1 MDHKSM
7 SRYAPDHGLNV
18 RIGVTAGLLASMF
31 LAIVIALIWVGLA
44 WWLVFAGAV
53 TAVLVQSLLADRLVI
68 SATGAQVVSAEEAP
82 ELHAYID
89 RLCALANMPKPR
101 IAVEHSDLPNAFA
114 AGVTPNRSLVCFST
128 GLLNQLTA
136 EEFEA
141 VAAHE
146 LAHIAHRDVVVMTVA
161 STASVISGL
170 LMKVSALF
178 ALGTIIG
185 AAASSQGRQKSKDD
199 KESGLLAA
207 LFLISLA
214 VLVVS
219 SVTYAV
225 NVVMLL
231 ALSRYRELAADRGAV
246 LLTGKPEALAS
257 ALTRI
262 TTGISV
268 IPAEDLRVARSMDV
282 LSFAP
287 AAAPNSSWSWLLAT
301 HPTLQQR
308 LDNIANV
315 AAQLGRPGP

>member
-1 MDHKSM
+1 MGHKSM

-18 RIGVTAGLLASMF
+18 RIGATAGLLASVF

-44 WWLVFAGAV
+44 WWFVLACAV
-53 TAVLVQSLLADRLVI
+53 SAVLVQSLLADRLVV
-68 SATGAQVVSAEEAP
+68 SVTGAQVVSAEEAP
-82 ELHAYID
+82 ELHAYMD

-101 IAVEHSDLPNAFA
+101 IAIEHSDLPNAFA
-114 AGVTPNRSLVCFST
+114 AGVTPNRSLVCFTT
-128 GLLNQLTA
+128 GLLNQLSA

-146 LAHIAHRDVVVMTVA
+146 LAHIAHRDVIVMTVA

-170 LMKVSALF
+170 LMKISAVSA
-178 ALGTIIG
+178 AGTFVVAG
-185 AAASSQGRQKSKDD
+185 AAQPRRKSKDD
-199 KESGLLAA
+199 KEGDL
-207 LFLISLA
+207 LA
-214 VLVVS
+214 VLFMISVAVLLVS

-225 NVVMLL
+225 NVVMLRT
-231 ALSRYRELAADRGAV
+231 LSRYRELAADRGAV
-246 LLTGKPEALAS
+246 FLTGQPQALAN

-262 TTGISV
+262 TTGINA

-287 AAAPNSSWSWLLAT
+287 AAAPNSRWAWLLST

-308 LDNIANV
+308 LDNIAKA
-315 AAQLGRPGP
+315 AAQLGQPGP